1 LAAVAKDF
9 KVFYKRVD
17 GKTPGKLP
25 IRTTPLEAALFD
37 GNGKIRLFTVMAAVL
52 GCWPLTSS
60 SDQNATAVLARII
73 KSPELPLGLFLTELT
88 RLPMTDLR
96 RIRPELSSF
105 LHRCNFDLSGYAR
118 HSRHKWRQVEAS
130 CRLIRRRSPSTS
142 ALQQCSLSGHPVLKR
157 CGDAVM

>member
-1 LAAVAKDF
+1 VDLSETRQGEILHVVISPEFCSAAPYCWLAAVAKDF

-60 SDQNATAVLARII
+60 SDQNATAVLALKKKPRVA
-73 KSPELPLGLFLTELT
+73 LGAF
-88 RLPMTDLR
+88 
-96 RIRPELSSF
+96 
-105 LHRCNFDLSGYAR
+105 FD
-118 HSRHKWRQVEAS
+118 
-130 CRLIRRRSPSTS
+130 
-142 ALQQCSLSGHPVLKR
+142 
-157 CGDAVM
+157 